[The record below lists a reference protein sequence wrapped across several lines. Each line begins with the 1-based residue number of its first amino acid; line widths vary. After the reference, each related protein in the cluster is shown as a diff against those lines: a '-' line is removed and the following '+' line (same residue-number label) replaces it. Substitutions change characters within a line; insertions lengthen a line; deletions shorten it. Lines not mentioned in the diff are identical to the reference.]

1 MALAELESFAA
12 ILGQR
17 LGQMHVLLA
26 QADGGEGFGVAECDR
41 RASQHWAEHIN
52 QQLQAAL
59 DALEQHRDNLPEEA
73 QQQAQWLLER
83 RVPLATAV
91 TDLALQSEGGI
102 RIRVHGDL
110 HLGQVLVLP
119 GDACFIDFE
128 GEPARPL
135 EERRQRHS
143 PLKDVTGLLRS
154 FDYAA
159 ATALRSVYGTDHSE
173 EAQQARLLICQRYRE
188 ESSRAFLEAYRTA
201 SAAVPHAWLNE
212 DGEQAALTLFSI
224 EKAAYEINYE
234 ARYRP
239 DWLEV
244 PLAGLTE
251 LCKDLMEN
259 GNGR

>member
-1 MALAELESFAA
+1 M
-12 ILGQR
+12 
-17 LGQMHVLLA
+17 
-26 QADGGEGFGVAECDR
+26 
-41 RASQHWAEHIN
+41 HWAEQIN
-52 QQLQAAL
+52 QQLQTAL
-59 DALEQHRDNLPEEA
+59 DVIERHHDQLPEAA
-73 QQQAQWLLER
+73 QQQAQWLRER
-83 RVPLATAV
+83 HPSLAAMV
-91 TDLALQSEGGI
+91 TELAQRSEGGI

-128 GEPARPL
+128 GEPTRSL
-135 EERRQRHS
+135 QQRRQRQS

-159 ATALRSVYGTDHSE
+159 ATAQRSVYGTDHSQ

-188 ESSRAFLEAYRTA
+188 QTSGAFLQAYRTA
-201 SAAVPHAWLNE
+201 SASLPHAWRNA

-234 ARYRP
+234 ASYRP
-239 DWLEV
+239 EWLDV
-244 PLAGLTE
+244 PLAGLAD
-251 LCKDLMEN
+251 LCKPLMEK